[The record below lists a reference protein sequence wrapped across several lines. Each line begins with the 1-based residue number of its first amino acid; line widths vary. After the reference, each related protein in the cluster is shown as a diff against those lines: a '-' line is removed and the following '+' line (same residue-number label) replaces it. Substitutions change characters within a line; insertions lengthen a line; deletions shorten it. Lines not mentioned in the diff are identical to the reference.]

1 MNLHEAILRFLEYC
15 DLDRNLSQNTIR
27 MYDYYLTF
35 FQKWI
40 EKEEKKGTDF
50 KVENVDEEQIRRFRL
65 YLSRDYFNQYKGE
78 LKKQTQNYFLVALRS
93 FFRYLIKKKLSVISP
108 EIIEL
113 GKLGDRE
120 VKFLEENMLTKL
132 LQAPDTKKIRGLR
145 DKAILEVLFSTGLRV
160 SELVSLNRDKV
171 NINEG
176 EFAVMGKGRKLRLV
190 FLTTSAKKWLN
201 EYLHA
206 RKDPY
211 QALFIRYSGPKIKGE
226 LTDQSLRLTT
236 RSIER
241 MVDKLQKK
249 AGILNHLTPH
259 VLRHSFATDLLNHG
273 ADLRSVQEMLGHKNI
288 STTQIY
294 THVTNLRLRETHK
307 KYHSGNKV

>member
-1 MNLHEAILRFLEYC
+1 
-15 DLDRNLSQNTIR
+15 

-241 MVDKLQKK
+241 MVDKYKKK

-273 ADLRSVQEMLGHKNI
+273 ADLRSVQ
-288 STTQIY
+288 
-294 THVTNLRLRETHK
+294 
-307 KYHSGNKV
+307 